1 MARASALDVL
11 RPGTATDLESC
22 AMVPT
27 IFFDELDFF
36 LLITVAVCALRR
48 RTGISMRLAPTAAA
62 TISFFVLVFIVSL
75 GIGISPFEP
84 IDANSFANYYSK
96 CNGLRIGK
104 SLLWGIVLLWLIR
117 SDISE
122 DAQSLKTYWVPGMLA
137 GLCGVVFI
145 ALWERLAFPGLTN
158 FSEDYRVISTFG
170 AMHVGGGAIDGY
182 LALGLVKK

>member
-1 MARASALDVL
+1 M
-11 RPGTATDLESC
+11 
-22 AMVPT
+22 
-27 IFFDELDFF
+27 
-36 LLITVAVCALRR
+36 
-48 RTGISMRLAPTAAA
+48 
-62 TISFFVLVFIVSL
+62 FIVSL

-117 SDISE
+117 SDIGE

-182 LALGLVKK
+182 LA